1 MRFFLCDFKGFYLAI
16 PVDSVASLTIP
27 FREVQRTVER
37 DAKKG
42 YVFFSLPHYFKRES
56 EPIRHGIILKRHPR
70 QALRITDAR
79 PGPQDIPPAVSKAN
93 RRILLVTAV
102 EREED
107 MAPEDIRPLPRT
119 LSLMKGLSFFT
130 GIRFNGNDM
139 ILYVDPELLMLSIF
153 RDEEVPEE
161 PDGGGERAG

>member
-27 FREVQRTVER
+27 SREVHKAVER
-37 DAKKG
+37 DEKG
-42 YVFFSLPHYFKRES
+42 HIFFSLPRYFRRES
-56 EPIRHGIILKRHPR
+56 EPIRHGIILKRHPLK
-70 QALRITDAR
+70 ALRITDAR
-79 PGPQDIPPAVSKAN
+79 PGPTDSLPAFPKATQ
-93 RRILLVTAV
+93 RTLLVTAV

-107 MAPEDIRPLPRT
+107 MAPEEIHPLPRT

-139 ILYVDPELLMLSIF
+139 ILYVDPELLMLSMF
-153 RDEEVPEE
+153 RDEEVTEE
-161 PDGGGERAG
+161 SAGDGERDD